1 MGYVKLR
8 RKGVKY
14 AMQSYYTAIIFLNMA
29 AMMIIQVCISHSS
42 TLTKRRKRL
51 FHLLFNAIIIG
62 AFCEWMGNF
71 LQGTGESTRL
81 LHIMVKAIELSVAP
95 AIGFFTAW
103 VIEKKNEG
111 PVYIYLILQAVLEC
125 LSGKFGFIYSV
136 DVGSNYSHGQ
146 FYWIY
151 IAAYMVSILY
161 CVYMFLINVK
171 KYQYNGVGYF
181 LLVVVFMISGIGIQL
196 YNSSL
201 KVDYVT
207 LGMAAAMLYVLT
219 LEMIYQTDELTNL
232 INRRGYENYVGHLE
246 EKCVI
251 LFFDVDQFKHIN
263 DTYGHAFGDVVLK
276 NVGNAIKEHYAGYG
290 KCFRFGGDEFC
301 VILTKNTEQVKK
313 INQGFKDTMISLRK
327 KENRMP
333 FISIG
338 YTFYDPENQNIR
350 DCVAE
355 ADQMMYLDKEKR
367 KSLNLASAQ

>member
-1 MGYVKLR
+1 
-8 RKGVKY
+8 
-14 AMQSYYTAIIFLNMA
+14 MQNYYTAIIFLNIT
-29 AMMIIQVCISHSS
+29 AMLIIQVCISQSS
-42 TLTKRRKRL
+42 TLTRRRKRL

-81 LHIMVKAIELSVAP
+81 LHIMVKTIELSVAP

-103 VIEKKNEG
+103 VIEKKNEK

-125 LSGKFGFIYSV
+125 LSGRFGFIYSV
-136 DVGSNYSHGQ
+136 DAGSCYSHGQ

-161 CVYMFLINVK
+161 CIYMFLNNVK

-181 LLVVVFMISGIGIQL
+181 LMVVVFMISGIGIQL
-196 YNSSL
+196 YNSNL

-207 LGMAAAMLYVLT
+207 LGMAATMLYVLT
-219 LEMIYQTDELTNL
+219 LEMIYQTDELTDL
-232 INRRGYENYVGHLE
+232 INRRGYENYVSHLE

-251 LFFDVDQFKHIN
+251 LFFDVDQFKQVN
-263 DTYGHAFGDVVLK
+263 DTYGHAFGDAVLR
-276 NVGNAIKEHYAGYG
+276 NVGNAIKEHYAAYG

-301 VILTKNTEQVKK
+301 VILTKHTEQVKQ
-313 INQGFKDTMISLRK
+313 INQEFHDAIADLQK
-327 KENRMP
+327 KESRMP

-338 YTFYDPENQNIR
+338 YVFYDPEDQNIR

-367 KSLNLASAQ
+367 KRKAIVNVE

>member
-1 MGYVKLR
+1 
-8 RKGVKY
+8 
-14 AMQSYYTAIIFLNMA
+14 MQTYYTAIIFLNIA
-29 AMMIIQVCISHSS
+29 AMLIIQVCINHSG

-71 LQGTGESTRL
+71 LQGTGEATRL
-81 LHIMVKAIELSVAP
+81 IHITVKAIELSVAP

-103 VIEKKNEG
+103 VIEKKNEK
-111 PVYIYLILQAVLEC
+111 PVYIYLILQAMLEC

-136 DVGSNYSHGQ
+136 DAGSTYSHGK

-151 IAAYMVSILY
+151 IAAYMVTIIY
-161 CVYMFLINVK
+161 CIYVFLNNVK

-181 LLVVVFMISGIGIQL
+181 LLVVIFMISGIGIQL

-207 LGMAAAMLYVLT
+207 LGMAATMLYVLT
-219 LEMIYQTDELTNL
+219 LEMIYQTDELTDL
-232 INRRGYENYVGHLE
+232 INRRGYENYVSHLE
-246 EKCVI
+246 EKCII
-251 LFFDVDQFKHIN
+251 LFFDVDQFKYVN

-276 NVGNAIKEHYAGYG
+276 NVGRSIRDNYAKYG

-301 VILTKNTEQVKK
+301 VILTKNTDQVKQ
-313 INQGFKDTMISLRK
+313 INQGFYDAMADLRNR
-327 KENRMP
+327 ESRMP
-333 FISIG
+333 FVSIG
-338 YTFYDPENQNIR
+338 YAFYDPENQNVR
-350 DCVAE
+350 DCVGE

-367 KSLNLASAQ
+367 KNKNKEKMCEK